1 MNDKIALLA
10 RELGRKLPSRRK
22 LLIGF
27 DGFVDEIIRCVD
39 RRIDAERYE
48 PIPTIADFARRIGR
62 AAGLSTNVE
71 LVPLVRELGG
81 NGPILAAALAP
92 HGFSIE
98 YVGALGLPTPDPL
111 FQIPGNVTLTTLAD
125 FAHTDALE
133 FQDGKI
139 QLGKTASLNAITPER
154 LEAVFG
160 KQGWHDRLAEADLFA
175 AVNWSMIPGMTRIWE
190 NLLSDH
196 LPALPERQ
204 ERPVFFVDL
213 ADPEKRLPADVR
225 HALGL
230 LKGFRSRFFVVLGLN
245 KKEAYDVSRVLGLF
259 SETATPTLQEVTE
272 ALYASLSVDA
282 VVVHPVERSAV
293 ATASG
298 YREAEGPYCAH
309 PVITTGAGDT
319 FNGGFLAAL
328 LSGLDPE
335 SCLLCGMA
343 TSGFYVRNGK
353 SPSTNELLA
362 FLTRWAEGGWKGE

>member
-1 MNDKIALLA
+1 MNEKIGLLA
-10 RELGRKLPSRRK
+10 QELGRKLPSRQK

-39 RRIDAERYE
+39 RRINAERYE
-48 PIPTIADFARRIGR
+48 PIPTITDFSRRIGR

-71 LVPLVRELGG
+71 LVPLVRKLGG

-92 HGFSIE
+92 HGYSID
-98 YVGALGLPTPDPL
+98 YVGALGLPNPDPL
-111 FQIPGNVTLTTLAD
+111 FQIPGRVRLSTLAD

-139 QLGKTASLNAITPER
+139 QLGKTAPLNAITPER

-160 KQGWHDRLAEADLFA
+160 KKGWIDLVAGADLFA

-190 NLLSDH
+190 NLLSDV
-196 LPALPERQ
+196 LPSLPERKT
-204 ERPVFFVDL
+204 RPVFFVDL

-225 HALGL
+225 NALGML
-230 LKGFRSRFFVVLGLN
+230 REFRRRFYVVLGLN
-245 KKEAYDVSRVLGLF
+245 KKEAYDVARVLGLF
-259 SETATPTLQEVTE
+259 SESATPTLAEVTE
-272 ALYASLSVDA
+272 ALRSRVSVDA

-293 ATASG
+293 ATETG
-298 YREAEGPYCAH
+298 FFEAEGPYCAH
-309 PVITTGAGDT
+309 PVITTGAGDN

-362 FLTRWAEGGWKGE
+362 FLAKWAEGGWKGE